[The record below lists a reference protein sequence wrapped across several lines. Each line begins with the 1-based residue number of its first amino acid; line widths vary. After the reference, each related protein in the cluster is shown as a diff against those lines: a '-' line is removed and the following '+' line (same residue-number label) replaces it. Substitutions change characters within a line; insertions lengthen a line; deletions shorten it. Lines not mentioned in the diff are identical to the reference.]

1 MNFYK
6 SISIS
11 IFLVYFLVLVGS
23 VVRITGS
30 GMGCPDWP
38 QCFGKWVPP
47 TNESE
52 LPVGYENEILKH
64 RIKKNTKLSK
74 LTRFFGIKL
83 VDDTNKSNINQKI
96 YFNTKKAWIEYLN
109 RIVGVFVGF
118 FVLLNVVFS
127 LFKRHKNSVR
137 LLSILA
143 LVATVF
149 QGYVGSVVVSTNLLP
164 GLITFHMLLAIL
176 ILLLLIHSKHVSV
189 FDFSFKLDR
198 TSILILLG
206 LAALIIQITFGTF
219 VRERVDYLHNYEGIS
234 SGIIPLMGNSFVLH
248 KYFSFFVLAL
258 VGINWYYL
266 FTEKVISSFYSIA
279 ILSSLLLTFVGGV
292 VMQWY
297 DIPYLVQPTHLFL
310 AILLVGMFYKSLL
323 YYNSKSLEKVG

>member
-6 SISIS
+6 SVSIS
-11 IFLVYFLVLVGS
+11 IFLVYFLILVGS

-47 TNESE
+47 TSESE
-52 LPVGYENEILKH
+52 LPVGYETQILNH
-64 RIKKNTKLSK
+64 RIKKNEKLSK
-74 LTRFFGIKL
+74 LTQFLGIKL
-83 VDDTNKSNINQKI
+83 VDDTNKSNVNQKI
-96 YFNTKKAWIEYLN
+96 YFNSTKAWIEYLN

-118 FVLLNVVFS
+118 FVLLNVIFS
-127 LFKRHKNSVR
+127 FVKKHSRAVR
-137 LLSILA
+137 ILSIVA

-176 ILLLLIHSKHVSV
+176 ILIFLIQAKHQSV
-189 FDFSFKLDR
+189 FTFSFKLDKISSF
-198 TSILILLG
+198 TLLSILV
-206 LAALIIQITFGTF
+206 LIVQITFGTF
-219 VRERVDYLHNYEGIS
+219 VRERVDYLHNYEGVTS
-234 SGIIPLMGNSFVLH
+234 DVIPLLQGSFNLH
-248 KYFSFFVLAL
+248 RYFSFVVLIV

-266 FTEKVISSFYSIA
+266 FTEKNISSYYSIA
-279 ILSSLLLTFVGGV
+279 IFSSLLLTFVGGV

-310 AILLVGMFYKSLL
+310 AVLLVGLLYKSLL
-323 YYNSKSLEKVG
+323 YYNSNNLDKVG